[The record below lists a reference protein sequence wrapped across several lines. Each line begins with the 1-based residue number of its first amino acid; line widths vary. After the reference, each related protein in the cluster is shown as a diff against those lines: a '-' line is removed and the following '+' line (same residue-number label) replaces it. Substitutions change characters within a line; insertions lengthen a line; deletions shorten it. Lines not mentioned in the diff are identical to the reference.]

1 MDFIVDTL
9 LKALFIQLGM
19 ILGMIFGGN
28 ILPIFLHAFF
38 GMPYMVL

>member
-9 LKALFIQLGM
+9 LKALFIQ
-19 ILGMIFGGN
+19 LGMIFGGN

>member
-9 LKALFIQLGM
+9 LKAFCIQFGM
-19 ILGMIFGGN
+19 ILAGN

-38 GMPYMVL
+38 GVPYTIL